1 MGIAGILSKSSLNKD
16 SLAAMLETMN
26 HESFYKKEFYE
37 SGSIL
42 LGSVGITQGKKIL
55 FNNDKTIMLLS
66 NGEVFYNFN
75 AKSSTR
81 NLLSLYEKE
90 GINFV
95 NYIKGQ
101 FVIVIFHIQDKKVF
115 IVTDHYGFKPLYYT
129 YKDDKFVFASELK
142 AIVKCLGLS
151 SSINISALADFAMFN
166 YPLGDKTFIKDI
178 ERMPPAS
185 IWEFDLKRLSDFQQS
200 WIRIPKGCAQGLL
213 KKREYW
219 EFKNLLHKDQL
230 STEEATKQ
238 CGEVFKNVVG
248 ELLSKDK
255 KISLTL
261 TGGYDSRAILSTIDC
276 NRYKVNSFTYE
287 IQDKKQSIIAQEI
300 AKVAGCS
307 HIIQEIGSEFN
318 KDVDEFL
325 EKTVWFTDGLCNI
338 VHTELLY
345 VFKKLQNLVNPCFT
359 GIGGSELIRGLQN
372 TGLPFSENLR
382 DIIFSDT
389 PLQTLDNIG
398 KMDNSYGLFSK
409 EFIEHNKDKIEMKIP
424 LELSINERALY
435 FTLYEIFR
443 KYYGGVTLLE
453 SFYAHI
459 RLPYMDYDFVNF
471 MVNTP
476 FSILQNKQFSQN
488 PLNRLKGQQISSKI
502 IQYNNS
508 KLLLVPTDRGYLPLF
523 NLYPMALPVILF
535 YNLKRKL
542 SGSSNKSSTE
552 NVMRSVAKR
561 IIEEDKTQKRDYYN
575 AGKLKEL
582 SRIYPNWSIT
592 DWQEITKVVTFE
604 MWLRQLENTNK

>member
-1 MGIAGILSKSSLNKD
+1 MGIAGILSKSGLNKD
-16 SLAAMLETMN
+16 SLTAMLETMN

-37 SGSIL
+37 SGSVL
-42 LGSVGITQGKKIL
+42 LGSIGITQGKKIL
-55 FNNDKTIMLLS
+55 FNKDKTIMLLS
-66 NGEVFYNFN
+66 DGEVFYNFN
-75 AKSSTR
+75 AKSN
-81 NLLSLYEKE
+81 NLNLVSLYEKE

-129 YKDDKFVFASELK
+129 YKDDKFIFASELK

-151 SSINISALADFAMFN
+151 PSINVSALADFGMFN
-166 YPLGDKTFIKDI
+166 YPLGDKTFIKGI
-178 ERMPPAS
+178 ERMSPAS
-185 IWEFDLKRLSDFQQS
+185 IWEIDLNSLSYSQV
-200 WIRIPKGCAQGLL
+200 

-219 EFKNLLHKDQL
+219 EFKNLLHQEQL
-230 STEEATKQ
+230 STEEAAKK
-238 CGEVFKNVVG
+238 CGEVFKNVVS

-255 KISLTL
+255 EISLTL
-261 TGGYDSRAILSTIDC
+261 TGGYDSRTILSAIDC

-287 IQDKKQSIIAQEI
+287 IQDNKQSTIAQEI

-372 TGLPFSENLR
+372 TGLPFSKNLR
-382 DIIFSDT
+382 DVIFSGT

-409 EFIEHNKDKIEMKIP
+409 EFIEHSKEKIEIKIP

-459 RLPYMDYDFVNF
+459 RLPYMDYDFINF

-523 NLYPMALPVILF
+523 NLYPIALPVILF

-542 SGSSNKSSTE
+542 SGSSNRSSTE
-552 NVMRSVAKR
+552 NIMRSVAKR
-561 IIEEDKTQKRDYYN
+561 IIEEDKTQKRDYYDV
-575 AGKLKEL
+575 GKLKEL

-604 MWLRQLENTNK
+604 MWLRQVENTNK